1 MGIFTIHFM
10 TTQKELYAQLEEALI
25 AKDYERAKQLFKEA
39 YLLPTEEGLPIGVLS
54 AYIDTMSKVDTE
66 YKKELEEILA
76 RSKELTKRE
85 IELKEE
91 AAKAQVQSDVKDA

>member
-1 MGIFTIHFM
+1 MAIFTIHFM

-39 YLLPTEEGLPIGVLS
+39 YLLPAEEGLPMDVLS
-54 AYIDTMSKVDTE
+54 AYIDTMSKVDTA
-66 YKKELEEILA
+66 YKKELDEILA

-85 IELKEE
+85 IELGEE
-91 AAKAQVQSDVKDA
+91 AHKAQAQSDVQGA